1 MELIQ
6 FCSNRVH
13 LGDHDLGP
21 LLDGLRTPT
30 DYVLAGEGQSIYKA
44 CQLYLWCTSGR
55 FGDLMRSICC
65 VLGQS
70 TLLSQ
75 CLSPLRYIKGF
86 LGIFKEAWWN
96 ARGYSCN
103 WLVSH
108 PGRIRNNPSLF
119 LRKPGKASAGWV
131 TWLNYRFYLT
141 IMWCMHNDSMK
152 GWKWINTKI

>member
-30 DYVLAGEGQSIYKA
+30 DYVLAGEGQSTYKA

-55 FGDLMRSICC
+55 FGDLMRSMCC

-75 CLSPLRYIKGF
+75 CLSPLRCIKGF
-86 LGIFKEAWWN
+86 LGIVKELGGGILATDWYPIQ
-96 ARGYSCN
+96 GGLGIL
-103 WLVSH
+103 LVS
-108 PGRIRNNPSLF
+108 P
-119 LRKPGKASAGWV
+119 
-131 TWLNYRFYLT
+131 
-141 IMWCMHNDSMK
+141 
-152 GWKWINTKI
+152 

>member
-55 FGDLMRSICC
+55 FGDLMRSMCC

-75 CLSPLRYIKGF
+75 IVCLHSGVLRGSWE
-86 LGIFKEAWWN
+86 L
-96 ARGYSCN
+96 
-103 WLVSH
+103 
-108 PGRIRNNPSLF
+108 
-119 LRKPGKASAGWV
+119 LRKPDEMLGGILATDWYPIQGGLGILLVS
-131 TWLNYRFYLT
+131 
-141 IMWCMHNDSMK
+141 S
-152 GWKWINTKI
+152 

>member
-55 FGDLMRSICC
+55 FGDLMRSMRC

-70 TLLSQ
+70 SLLSQ
-75 CLSPLRYIKGF
+75 CLSPLRCIKGF
-86 LGIFKEAWWN
+86 LGIVKEA
-96 ARGYSCN
+96 
-103 WLVSH
+103 
-108 PGRIRNNPSLF
+108 
-119 LRKPGKASAGWV
+119 
-131 TWLNYRFYLT
+131 
-141 IMWCMHNDSMK
+141 
-152 GWKWINTKI
+152 

>member
-55 FGDLMRSICC
+55 FGVPDEVN
-65 VLGQS
+65 VLCSWAEHFTLSMSVS
-70 TLLSQ
+70 TQ
-75 CLSPLRYIKGF
+75 VY
-86 LGIFKEAWWN
+86 
-96 ARGYSCN
+96 
-103 WLVSH
+103 
-108 PGRIRNNPSLF
+108 
-119 LRKPGKASAGWV
+119 
-131 TWLNYRFYLT
+131 
-141 IMWCMHNDSMK
+141 
-152 GWKWINTKI
+152 